1 MGSTRKGAE
10 PRNIGGYEV
19 TGELGAGG
27 MGIVQLARQP
37 ALERQCVL
45 KTLRRELASDPRCAE
60 RFRREAKAAAAV
72 QHANVVAVYDAFSW
86 RGTAYIAQ
94 EYVEGTDLAKVIAE
108 LGCIAPAAA
117 ARVALEL
124 SRGLEEIHAH
134 GIVHRDL
141 KPANVL
147 IGRAGV
153 VKIADFGVALDA
165 TSSQLT
171 QTGQAVGTPA
181 YMSPEQLRGERVDA
195 RSDLFAFGVTLYE
208 AIAGRVPFHDAENDQ
223 SSLLRRIE
231 RGRYASLRSL
241 APGTPRWLARLVE
254 RCLRSRPGRRPASAA
269 ALRAELERRIDV
281 PTPAA
286 IRIELASWL
295 WDRDAFAHLGS
306 ATRPAATTVAR
317 PSWRRTA
324 GWASAAALA
333 GVGLTIWALTNQLET
348 AARVLEFAAAR

>member
-1 MGSTRKGAE
+1 MGNKRKDAA
-10 PRNIGGYEV
+10 PRTIGGYEV
-19 TGELGAGG
+19 AGELGSGG
-27 MGIVQLARQP
+27 MGVVQLARQP
-37 ALERQCVL
+37 ALERPCVL
-45 KTLRRELASDPRCAE
+45 KALHRELASDPRCAE
-60 RFRREAKAAAAV
+60 RFRREARAAAAV
-72 QHANVVAVYDAFSW
+72 QHANVVAVYDAFTW

-94 EYVEGTDLAKVIAE
+94 EYVEGTDLARVLAD
-108 LGCIAPAAA
+108 LGCIAPQPA

-124 SRGLEEIHAH
+124 ARGLEEIHAH

-147 IGRAGV
+147 IGRSGV

-165 TSSQLT
+165 TSTQLT
-171 QTGQAVGTPA
+171 QVGQAVGTPA

-208 AIAGRVPFHDAENDQ
+208 ALAGRVPFHDAENDQ
-223 SSLLRRIE
+223 STLLRRIE
-231 RGRYASLRSL
+231 RGRYASLRSV
-241 APGTPRWLARLVE
+241 APGTPRWLARLVQ
-254 RCLRSRPGRRPASAA
+254 RCLRSRPGRRPASAGE
-269 ALRAELERRIDV
+269 LRAELERRIDV

-286 IRIELASWL
+286 LRSELASWL

-306 ATRPAATTVAR
+306 ATRPAATTVAA
-317 PSWRRTA
+317 SAWRRVA

-333 GVGLTIWALTNQLET
+333 GVGLMIWALTNQLEI